1 MKRIAFLFPLVI
13 LASPSVLA
21 QNLID
26 QNSAMFQEHALPG
39 VGSDLPEGSL
49 PMESIKKIMKK
60 QGYTKITDLMMSPA
74 NGMLQASAIN
84 ADGILTN
91 LQIDPATGD
100 IVSALA
106 SH

>member
-1 MKRIAFLFPLVI
+1 MKRIAFLSALLI
-13 LASPSVLA
+13 LACPTAQA

-26 QNSAMFQEHALPG
+26 QNSVMFQEHALPG

-49 PMESIKKIMKK
+49 SMESIKIIMKR